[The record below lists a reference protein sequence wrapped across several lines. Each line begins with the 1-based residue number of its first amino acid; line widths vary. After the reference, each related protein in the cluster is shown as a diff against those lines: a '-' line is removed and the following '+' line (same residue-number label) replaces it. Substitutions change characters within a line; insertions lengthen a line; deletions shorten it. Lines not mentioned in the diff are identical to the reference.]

1 MTPLNLKKKESD
13 MIRIKPDGSIVFLHE
28 DKITEALM
36 NEGDL
41 RMERASDVR
50 FHNSDKLWYVHLPGE
65 DTKIIEAGFKNRES
79 ALAGEK
85 IILERF
91 L

>member
-1 MTPLNLKKKESD
+1 MKSLRLQRKEGS
-13 MIRIKPDGSIVFLHE
+13 MIRIKPDGSISYLHN

>member
-1 MTPLNLKKKESD
+1 MKSLRLQRKEDS

-28 DKITEALM
+28 DKITEALI

-41 RMERASDVR
+41 TMQRASDVK
-50 FHNSDKLWYVHLPGE
+50 FSNSDKLWYVHLPGE

-85 IILERF
+85 VILERF